1 MAMAQAFTPALLA
14 HPHSALAPSASI
26 TCASARSFQRYPT
39 RPLSLRNS
47 PTSTLKIKSIPTI
60 RGGACGGC
68 RASMGLE
75 ALVFDCDGV
84 ILESEDLH
92 RRAYNAAFEEF
103 QVRSPSSAP
112 EPLVWTPE
120 FYDELQNTIG
130 GGKPKMRWYF
140 SRHGWPS
147 STILPNPPTT
157 EEEQV
162 KLIDTIQDWKTEKYK
177 NFIGSGEV
185 QPRPGVLEL
194 MDETR
199 KKGLKLAVCSAATK
213 SSVIFTLSSLLGKER
228 FEALDCFLAGDDVD
242 KKKPDPIIYIKASK
256 ALGVAPENCLV
267 VEDSVIGLKAASG
280 AGMACIISYT
290 SSTSNQDF
298 SDAKAVYPNL
308 GEVRLDELMKVLEG
322 TPISR

>member
-1 MAMAQAFTPALLA
+1 
-14 HPHSALAPSASI
+14 
-26 TCASARSFQRYPT
+26 
-39 RPLSLRNS
+39 
-47 PTSTLKIKSIPTI
+47 
-60 RGGACGGC
+60 
-68 RASMGLE
+68 MGLE

-103 QVRSPSSAP
+103 QVRSPSDAP

-157 EEEQV
+157 EEEEV

-177 NFIGSGEV
+177 NYIGSGEV

-267 VEDSVIGLKAASG
+267 VEDSIIGLKAASG

-298 SDAKAVYPNL
+298 SEAKAVYPNL